1 MTVAGS
7 PSGSAS
13 THECMPAYMQS
24 RVRPCAKLASKIGS
38 AGSELI
44 KGVHKGPQLLDG
56 AVAAGSLLRR
66 LKASNERRFPESL
79 RDRAQ
84 VLIWARTP
92 PRRTSRVL
100 NRHRSEGKLHRDIL
114 FRYSTLSPSLY
125 PCSPSAFDVSY
136 IFSSVRLLHLL

>member
-38 AGSELI
+38 LGSEFI
-44 KGVHKGPQLLDG
+44 KGPQLLDG

-100 NRHRSEGKLHRDIL
+100 NRHRSEGKIHRDIL